1 MSELYLVHEDGR
13 VQVYSRSAEGGWLMT
28 RMPPHQIGKIRIE
41 MCHGPKGWHI
51 KEDNVKIVS
60 TRPLAEQDPKQPPLG
75 PWRGSEKTRPGDAWH
90 GNWTLRDSK
99 PDSPPLNPVRP
110 VVTPFLSVHC
120 NYDEASCARVDV
132 VFHNRP
138 IVDKQLEEIFTTL
151 KEAVEDMARRP
162 EMTMIMQVSL
172 QDACV
177 PSMRHVQRLIKF
189 SNQIGDLL
197 FLIGRGNAIVLKP
210 SGFFGSAL
218 VSIIRMIQ
226 AAAPPPWPE
235 TIVPTI
241 QEAEVFLTKLRPK
254 IPEKA
259 PKHERPQTRL
269 PSGAIQTSSSVDSM
283 PTTAVS
289 PTDSTSTSPISAP
302 YHPSAG
308 SRTPCSKDDEENHCV
323 GSSHVPYTSHLGLL
337 SRVDRDDDEEKL
349 DLSAK
354 NTKLEIAVGT
364 PIAGSPGAR
373 NEQNWWNCILCSSA
387 GNCGR

>member
-13 VQVYSRSAEGGWLMT
+13 VQVYSRSAEGRWLMT
-28 RMPPHQIGKIRIE
+28 RMPPHQIGKICIE
-41 MCHGPKGWHI
+41 MCHGPKGWQV

-75 PWRGSEKTRPGDAWH
+75 PWRGSEKEKPGGAWH

-99 PDSPPLNPVRP
+99 PDSPPLNPVKP

-132 VFHNRP
+132 VFHNKP

-151 KEAVEDMARRP
+151 KAAVEDMAKRP
-162 EMTMIMQVSL
+162 EMTMIMHVSL

-177 PSMRHVQRLIKF
+177 PSMRHVHRLIKF

-218 VSIIRMIQ
+218 VGIIRMIQ

-235 TIVPTI
+235 TIVPTSE
-241 QEAEVFLTKLRPK
+241 EAEAFLKKLRPRH
-254 IPEKA
+254 PEKDS
-259 PKHERPQTRL
+259 KQERPETKL
-269 PSGAIQTSSSVDSM
+269 PSAAMHNSSSVDSL
-283 PTTAVS
+283 PKTALS
-289 PTDSTSTSPISAP
+289 PTDSTSMSPISAP
-302 YHPSAG
+302 YHPSCG
-308 SRTPCSKDDEENHCV
+308 SRTPCSKGDEEND
-323 GSSHVPYTSHLGLL
+323 GGGPPPAPYASRMGVL
-337 SRVDRDDDEEKL
+337 SRVDRNDDEEEL

-354 NTKLEIAVGT
+354 NTKLEPAI
-364 PIAGSPGAR
+364 IAGSPGAR
-373 NEQNWWNCILCSSA
+373 NEANWWNCILCSSA